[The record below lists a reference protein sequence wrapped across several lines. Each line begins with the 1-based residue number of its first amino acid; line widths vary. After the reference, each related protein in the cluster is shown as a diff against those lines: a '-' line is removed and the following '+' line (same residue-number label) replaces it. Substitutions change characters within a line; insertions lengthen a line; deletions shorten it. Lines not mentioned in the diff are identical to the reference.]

1 MLKMTKKWIK
11 AATIRAVR
19 TAAQAA
25 LAAIGSATMFGEV
38 DWRVVGSTALLAAIV
53 SVLMSLKG
61 LPEVPNVN
69 EGEGDGE

>member
-1 MLKMTKKWIK
+1 MTKKWLK

-61 LPEVPNVN
+61 LPEVEN
-69 EGEGDGE
+69 GEGDGE

>member
-1 MLKMTKKWIK
+1 MTKKLIK
-11 AATIRAVR
+11 AAVIRAVR

-53 SVLMSLKG
+53 SVLMSIKG
-61 LPEVPNVN
+61 LPEVDN
-69 EGEGDGE
+69 GEGDDIDAQ

>member
-1 MLKMTKKWIK
+1 MTKKWIK

-53 SVLMSLKG
+53 SVLMSIKG
-61 LPEVPNVN
+61 LPEVEN
-69 EGEGDGE
+69 GEGDGE

>member
-1 MLKMTKKWIK
+1 MTKKWIK

-61 LPEVPNVN
+61 LPEVEN
-69 EGEGDGE
+69 GEGDGE

>member
-53 SVLMSLKG
+53 SVLMSIKG
-61 LPEVPNVN
+61 LPEVEN
-69 EGEGDGE
+69 GEGDGE